1 MSCIVKT
8 IVRSVIILTTLCLL
22 AACGG
27 GGGSNSSSS
36 TPTPT
41 PDPTPTPTPIQQT
54 TAALTLSATGA
65 TSVALAGVGV
75 TIVLPT
81 GVTPKLNSSGEVDSS
96 VVQVSGAA
104 LPGTSLAVYLP
115 ATTTNKGKLTL
126 AVASSSQTGFIGG
139 NYALVTLQIAQGT
152 TVSQSDFNLTGFS
165 AIATS
170 GATVTGYTPGFGATI
185 Q

>member
-8 IVRSVIILTTLCLL
+8 IVRSVIIITTLCLL

-27 GGGSNSSSS
+27 GSGSNSSSS
-36 TPTPT
+36 TPTPI
-41 PDPTPTPTPIQQT
+41 PDPTPTPIQQT
-54 TAALTLSATGA
+54 TAVLKLSATGTA
-65 TSVALAGVGV
+65 SVALAGVGV

-104 LPGTSLAVYLP
+104 VSGTSLAVYLP
-115 ATTTNKGKLTL
+115 ATATDKGKLTL
-126 AVASSSQTGFIGG
+126 AVASSNQTGFTGG
-139 NYALVTLQIAQGT
+139 DYALVTLQIAQGT
-152 TVSQSDFNLTGFS
+152 TVSQSDFTLTGFS

>member
-8 IVRSVIILTTLCLL
+8 IVRSVIIIITLCLL

-27 GGGSNSSSS
+27 GSGSNSSSS

-41 PDPTPTPTPIQQT
+41 PDPTPTPIQQT

-75 TIVLPT
+75 TIILPT

-104 LPGTSLAVYLP
+104 VPGTSLAAYLP
-115 ATTTNKGKLTL
+115 ATTTDKGKLTL
-126 AVASSSQTGFIGG
+126 AVASSSQTGFTGG
-139 NYALVTLQIAQGT
+139 DYALVTLQIARGT
-152 TVSQSDFNLTGFS
+152 TVSQSDFTLTGFS